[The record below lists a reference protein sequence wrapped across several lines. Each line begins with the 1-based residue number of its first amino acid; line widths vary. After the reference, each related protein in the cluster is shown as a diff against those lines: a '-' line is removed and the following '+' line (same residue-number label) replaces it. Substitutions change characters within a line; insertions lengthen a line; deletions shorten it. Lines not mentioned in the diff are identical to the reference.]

1 MKSWLTV
8 KEAVPVLKMS
18 EQTIYRVIREHQL
31 PDAAIH
37 RIGRRI
43 RIDPAALVHASIKS
57 DSIQSDE
64 NCAGDR
70 ETRHAG
76 R

>member
-43 RIDPAALVHASIKS
+43 RIDPAALSQVAITGDNVDRVDNSA
-57 DSIQSDE
+57 E
-64 NCAGDR
+64 DR
-70 ETRHAG
+70 EAGHAA